1 MINSMKIRV
10 PQSMGCRACKG
21 EISVRQ
27 VVGLLIIGLGAIF
40 LASNL
45 GLLDAH
51 TPLRYFWPLAF
62 IALGVSLLIEPG
74 RPRRNWGWVWIAVGA
89 WIFLDIQNWIRVG
102 IWDIA
107 FPALLLVLGARLVTR
122 ALRVQSGQNDK
133 AQTSFTA
140 FMSGHEARSVPSP
153 FKEAE
158 VTAIMGGI
166 KLDLTQAQLEGDTAT
181 LDVTVVMGGL
191 EIYAPSDWI
200 VNNQVLPLLGAA
212 EDKRRPV
219 AAMSNKTLI
228 VRGTVLMG
236 GLEIKS

>member
-1 MINSMKIRV
+1 MNCCRRTGCAGQISMRLLI
-10 PQSMGCRACKG
+10 
-21 EISVRQ
+21 
-27 VVGLLIIGLGAIF
+27 GLLIIGFGAIL

-62 IALGVSLLIEPG
+62 VVLGVSLLIEPG
-74 RPRRNWGWVWIAVGA
+74 RTRRNWGWVWIGVGF
-89 WIFLDIQNWIRVG
+89 WIFADIQNWIRID
-102 IWDIA
+102 IWDVA

-122 ALRVQSGQNDK
+122 ALRVQSGRNDK
-133 AQTSFTA
+133 AQTNFTA

-158 VTAIMGGI
+158 ITAIMGGI

-200 VNNQVLPLLGAA
+200 VTNQVLPLLGAA

-219 AAMSNKTLI
+219 AATTNKTLI

-236 GLEIKS
+236 GLEIKN